1 MIEKMKMVCVVSSV
15 SRKDEMLDGLR
26 SLGLLHLAEKK
37 SPDRAVA
44 ERFTTLSKTA
54 ATLTDYA
61 PDKKN
66 KKKEPVPVLSDSEF
80 EEMYQNVLAT
90 LDKKASL
97 EQEISAANA
106 EIERIKAWGN
116 FSPEDVKRVKED
128 GYDLHFY
135 RLGKNEYQ
143 MALQDPE
150 IKMIALTPIDKMHTV
165 AVLGALPVT
174 IPATEF
180 TLPEKGIDE
189 LTAQI
194 ESCQTEIGTCEE
206 TLKKSSIYD
215 TSFQVQMLKAQNAE
229 NYSSASETA

>member
-61 PDKKN
+61 PDKNSKN
-66 KKKEPVPVLSDSEF
+66 KETVPVLSDSEF

-90 LDKKASL
+90 FDKKSSL

-106 EIERIKAWGN
+106 ELERIRAWGN
-116 FSPEDVKRVKED
+116 FSPEEVKRIKED

-150 IKMIALTPIDKMHTV
+150 IKMIALTPVDKMHTV
-165 AVLGALPVT
+165 AVLGTLPLT
-174 IPATEF
+174 IPAAEF
-180 TLPEKGIDE
+180 TLPEKGIDA

-194 ESCQTEIGTCEE
+194 EHCQTEIGTCEE
-206 TLKKSSIYD
+206 TLKKSSIYEA
-215 TSFQVQMLKAQNAE
+215 SFQVQMLKAQNAE
-229 NYSSASETA
+229 NYSSAI